1 MMKLYY
7 ANPNEFSHFF
17 TVDDGYENAQKRLHL
32 GATKRRNSW
41 EGSSRKGEKS
51 SSSSRSREVRGKYPR
66 VEKGEKGKSSRR
78 TK

>member
-17 TVDDGYENAQKRLHL
+17 TVDDRYEYAQKWLHQ

-51 SSSSRSREVRGKYPR
+51 SSSSRSREVRDKYPR

-78 TK
+78 TM